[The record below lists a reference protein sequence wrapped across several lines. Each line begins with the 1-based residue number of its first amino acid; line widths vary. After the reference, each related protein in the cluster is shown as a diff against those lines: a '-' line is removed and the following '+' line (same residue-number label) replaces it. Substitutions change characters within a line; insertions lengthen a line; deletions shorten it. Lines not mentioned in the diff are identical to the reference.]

1 MVLFYV
7 YPLKF
12 LLTVLSRLVS
22 GRGQRLDDGAAVMVG
37 LDFGAVFLVFSL
49 LYAHAHRLRA
59 QLDLDAWERLETA
72 NSLRECV
79 AFAGVGFASAAVAA
93 IGGVQSVRWAGLL
106 YPCVH
111 RRGRAKVTIIC
122 RRRRRAS
129 AWPLRASRH
138 RPTLQHALPRQ
149 WTGTPPRQIPAS

>member
-59 QLDLDAWERLETA
+59 D
-72 NSLRECV
+72 
-79 AFAGVGFASAAVAA
+79 
-93 IGGVQSVRWAGLL
+93 
-106 YPCVH
+106 
-111 RRGRAKVTIIC
+111 
-122 RRRRRAS
+122 RRARS
-129 AWPLRASRH
+129 SGGQQSQRAACQGVVKKRIG
-138 RPTLQHALPRQ
+138 Q
-149 WTGTPPRQIPAS
+149 G